1 MSHQGYSRNN
11 KLKHR
16 KKISELFENKQ
27 SVRSPLFRVLFS
39 FGANAEDI
47 QIGVAVPKRN
57 VRKAVDRNRIKRLI
71 RESVRKKLFIE
82 WNANLPKSYAELM
95 FIYQGRPKTTFTKIN
110 EEINECFNRLEK
122 TSESYEEN

>member
-1 MSHQGYSRNN
+1 MSNQSYPRNN

-16 KKISELFENKQ
+16 KKISALFDNKQ

-39 FGANAEDI
+39 FGSTAEQI

-57 VRKAVDRNRIKRLI
+57 VRKAVERNRIKRLI
-71 RESVRKKLFIE
+71 RESIRKKLFLE
-82 WNANLPKSYAELM
+82 WNAKLPKSYAELM
-95 FIYQGRPKTTFTKIN
+95 FIYQGRPRTTYTKIN